1 MLDQRLRR
9 TKEKVLGPLGA
20 AVAPHA
26 PPLALTLGGL
36 LLTLAAAGLAAVEQW
51 SGALVLWLLGRLLDG
66 LDGVVARRRG
76 AAGDLGGMLDLVA
89 DTVGYAAV
97 PLGVAAGLDERGGWV
112 AVAVLLATFYVNA
125 VTWTY
130 LAALLEKRAAGAGA
144 TGELTSTTMPAGLVE
159 GTETI
164 VLFALLLAVPGWAV
178 ATMVVMAVAV
188 LATAAQRVVWAA
200 RGGLRETG
208 VRGGDG

>member
-9 TKEKVLGPLGA
+9 TKERVLGPVGA
-20 AVAPHA
+20 ALAPHV

-36 LLTLAAAGLAAVEQW
+36 LLTLAAAGLAAAEVW
-51 SGALVLWLLGRLLDG
+51 LGALVLWLLGRLLDG

-76 AAGDLGGMLDLVA
+76 SAGDLGGMLDLVA

-97 PLGVAAGLDERGGWV
+97 PLGVAAGLDQRSAWV

-164 VLFALLLAVPGWAV
+164 VLFALLLAAPGLAV
-178 ATMVVMAVAV
+178 ATMWAMAAAV
-188 LATAAQRVVWAA
+188 LVTAGQRVVWAV
-200 RGGLRETG
+200 RGGL
-208 VRGGDG
+208 

>member
-9 TKEKVLGPLGA
+9 TKEQVLGPLGA
-20 AVAPHA
+20 AVAPHV

-36 LLTLAAAGLAAVEQW
+36 VLTLAAAGLAAGEVW
-51 SGALVLWLLGRLLDG
+51 LGALVLWLLGRLLDG

-76 AAGDLGGMLDLVA
+76 SAGDLGGMLDLVA

-97 PLGVAAGLDERGGWV
+97 PLGVAAGLDERGAWV

-164 VLFALLLAVPGWAV
+164 VLFALLLAVPALAV
-178 ATMVVMAVAV
+178 ATMWVMAAAV
-188 LATAAQRVVWAA
+188 LVTAGQRVVWAA
-200 RGGLRETG
+200 RGGL
-208 VRGGDG
+208 